1 MAKQPKEKFSFLG
14 KFGIGKPRSSDEPAS
29 TALARR
35 KILFMHI
42 AKAAGSTVNVFFA
55 NHYSE
60 TQYAIHL
67 ESNEKW
73 QTNPDE
79 LKSLS
84 FLSGHISLPVLGKK
98 LNLEDYYK
106 VTVIREPYAQLCSH
120 LAWIK
125 RLAMPG
131 EEKRFKQHPEYIQVL
146 ARKLAATE
154 FTALEKLKTLLG
166 SLTEREAKLIENC
179 QTRYFIFVP
188 PGRSV
193 DETDTRKAIEAS
205 ATFDRIGI
213 TESISSFMKDVASD
227 MSWPEPD
234 DRIHQN
240 VTQDFYGLDL
250 SDCKTREV
258 LRPLVQHDIELYKH
272 IASIQNRH

>member
-1 MAKQPKEKFSFLG
+1 
-14 KFGIGKPRSSDEPAS
+14 
-29 TALARR
+29 
-35 KILFMHI
+35 
-42 AKAAGSTVNVFFA
+42 
-55 NHYSE
+55 
-60 TQYAIHL
+60 
-67 ESNEKW
+67 
-73 QTNPDE
+73 
-79 LKSLS
+79 
-84 FLSGHISLPVLGKK
+84 
-98 LNLEDYYK
+98 
-106 VTVIREPYAQLCSH
+106 LCSH

-166 SLTEREAKLIENC
+166 SLTEREARLIENC

>member
-1 MAKQPKEKFSFLG
+1 MANRPKEKFGFLS
-14 KFGIGKPRSSDEPAS
+14 KFGIGKSRSRDQSSP
-29 TALARR
+29 TALAHR

-42 AKAAGSTVNVFFA
+42 AKAAGSTVNAFFT
-55 NHYSE
+55 NHFSE

-73 QTNPDE
+73 QTNPGE

-98 LNLEDYYK
+98 LNLDDYYK

-131 EEKRFKQHPEYIQVL
+131 EEKRFKQHPGYIQLL
-146 ARKLAATE
+146 ARKLAETE
-154 FTALEKLKTLLG
+154 FTEPEKLKPLFC
-166 SLTEREAKLIENC
+166 SLDEREVKLIENC
-179 QTRYFIFVP
+179 QTRYFTFVP

-193 DETDTRKAIEAS
+193 NETDTHKAIKAS
-205 ATFDRIGI
+205 ATFDRIGV
-213 TESISSFMKDVASD
+213 TETISSFMKGVASD
-227 MSWPEPD
+227 MSWPEPKD
-234 DRIHQN
+234 HTHQN
-240 VTQDFYGLDL
+240 ITQDFYGLDV
-250 SDCKTREV
+250 SDIKIREV
-258 LRPLVQHDIELYKH
+258 LWPLVQHDIELYKH
-272 IASIQNRH
+272 VTSIQNHL

>member
-1 MAKQPKEKFSFLG
+1 
-14 KFGIGKPRSSDEPAS
+14 
-29 TALARR
+29 
-35 KILFMHI
+35 MHI
-42 AKAAGSTVNVFFA
+42 AKAAGSTVNTFFT

-73 QTNPDE
+73 QSNPDE
-79 LKSLS
+79 LKSLR

-98 LNLEDYYK
+98 LDLEDYYK

-131 EEKRFKQHPEYIQVL
+131 EEKRFKQHPEYIQEL
-146 ARKLAATE
+146 AKKLAETE
-154 FTALEKLKTLLG
+154 FTAPEKLKSLLG
-166 SLTEREAKLIENC
+166 SLTEREARLIENC
-179 QTRYFIFVP
+179 QTRYFTFVP

-193 DETDTRKAIEAS
+193 DETDTRKAIRAS
-205 ATFDRIGI
+205 ATFNKIGI
-213 TESISSFMKDVASD
+213 TEFMGNFMKEVASD

-234 DRIHQN
+234 DRTHQN
-240 VTQDFYGLDL
+240 ITQDFYGLDL
-250 SDCKTREV
+250 SDSKIREV
-258 LRPLVQHDIELYKH
+258 LLPLVQFDIELYKH
-272 IASIQNRH
+272 ITSVQNRL

>member
-1 MAKQPKEKFSFLG
+1 MAKQPKGKFSFLG
-14 KFGIGKPRSSDEPAS
+14 RFGIGKSRSGDKFES
-29 TALARR
+29 TTLGQR

-42 AKAAGSTVNVFFA
+42 AKAAGSTVNAFFT

-60 TQYAIHL
+60 TQCAIHL

-73 QTNPDE
+73 QSNPDE
-79 LKSLS
+79 LKGLR
-84 FLSGHISLPVLGKK
+84 FLSGHISLTVLSKK
-98 LNLEDYYK
+98 LNLDDYYK
-106 VTVIREPYAQLCSH
+106 VTVVREPYAQLCSH
-120 LAWIK
+120 MAWIK

-154 FTALEKLKTLLG
+154 LTAPEQLKTLLAT
-166 SLTEREAKLIENC
+166 LTEREAKLIENC
-179 QTRYFIFVP
+179 QTRYFTFVP

-193 DETDTRKAIEAS
+193 DKTDTRKAIEAS

-234 DRIHQN
+234 EGTHQN
-240 VTQDFYGLDL
+240 ITQDFYGLDL
-250 SDCKTREV
+250 SDSKTQEA
-258 LRPLVQHDIELYKH
+258 LRPLVKHDIELYEH
-272 IASIQNRH
+272 IASLQNHL

>member
-1 MAKQPKEKFSFLG
+1 MAKQPKDKFSFLG
-14 KFGIGKPRSSDEPAS
+14 KFGIGKSRSRDESAS
-29 TALARR
+29 TTLAQR

-42 AKAAGSTVNVFFA
+42 AKAAGSTVNTFFT

-73 QTNPDE
+73 QSNPDE
-79 LKSLS
+79 LKNLS
-84 FLSGHISLPVLGKK
+84 FLSGHLSLPVLGKK
-98 LNLEDYYK
+98 LDLEDYYK

-131 EEKRFKQHPEYIQVL
+131 EEKRFKQHPEYIQIL

-154 FTALEKLKTLLG
+154 FTASEELKSLLG
-166 SLTEREAKLIENC
+166 SLTEREARLIENC
-179 QTRYFIFVP
+179 QTRYFTFVP

-193 DETDTRKAIEAS
+193 DETDTRKAILAT
-205 ATFDRIGI
+205 ATFNKIGI
-213 TESISSFMKDVASD
+213 TEFMGSFMKEVASD

-234 DRIHQN
+234 DRTHQN
-240 VTQDFYGLDL
+240 ITQDFYGLDL
-250 SDCKTREV
+250 SDSEIREV
-258 LRPLVQHDIELYKH
+258 LLPLVQYDIELYKH
-272 IASIQNRH
+272 ITSVQNRL